1 MFERDALQPPSLD
14 PLAKATVPLTQ
25 SMEVSLAPNC
35 LAALDAMAASEGVYN
50 IELILTRE
58 DVVECLGHGPLHD
71 LGSLKKSI
79 TGKDARYFLLRAHGE
94 MALIMYLTSESSTLV
109 RVHYSA
115 CKLPIKRALERQA
128 KRKIQFSTD
137 LRSVDA
143 LDTKELSRCLQTK
156 HVQVVPMAFWE
167 EMGDSTMQHIHRVIG
182 TDNFAGLNNWE
193 AITPFP
199 VSTRLSSSV
208 ALKPWN
214 ARTLEEENRWSSR
227 VV

>member
-1 MFERDALQPPSLD
+1 MFERDALRTPSLD
-14 PLAKATVPLTQ
+14 PLAKATVSLTQ
-25 SMEVSLAPNC
+25 SMDVSLGHSC
-35 LAALDAMAASEGVYN
+35 LVALDAMAGSEGIYS

-58 DVVECLGHGPLHD
+58 DVVECLGFGPLHD

-94 MALIMYLTSESSTLV
+94 MALIMYLTSESSTQV

-115 CKLPIKRALERQA
+115 SKLPIKRALERQA
-128 KRKIQFSTD
+128 KRKIQFSSD